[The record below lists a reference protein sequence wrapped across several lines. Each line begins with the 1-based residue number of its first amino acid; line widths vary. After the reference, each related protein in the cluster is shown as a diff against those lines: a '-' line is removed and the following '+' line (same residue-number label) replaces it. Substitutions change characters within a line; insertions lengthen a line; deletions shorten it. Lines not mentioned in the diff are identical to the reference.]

1 VPPHC
6 NTESAYNL
14 FEAFNGDFLP
24 PQIGGTWVGNTTNL
38 GLTNNTLNTTNLIP
52 GSTYEYTYSIPAIGS
67 CPAPPDENIC
77 NYLSFSYCWNP

>member
-1 VPPHC
+1 MGVPGANSSIC

-38 GLTNNTLNTTNLIP
+38 GLTKTPLIP
-52 GSTYEYTYSIPAIGS
+52 
-67 CPAPPDENIC
+67 
-77 NYLSFSYCWNP
+77 